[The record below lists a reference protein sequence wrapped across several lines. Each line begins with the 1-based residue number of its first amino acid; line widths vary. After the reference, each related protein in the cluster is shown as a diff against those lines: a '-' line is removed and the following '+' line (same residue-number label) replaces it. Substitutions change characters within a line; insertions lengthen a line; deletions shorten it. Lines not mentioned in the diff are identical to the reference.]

1 MILVHFHY
9 LHIWSQP
16 ERERSE
22 KERKF
27 TDLSPIWWQKPSNI
41 SQNDL
46 FALFSTQFNASTIT
60 SFQIRLVHP
69 YISLMEGWSKRKR
82 SKKAV
87 SNSIHEISIFFR
99 HVTIDVRHPEF
110 SQFDVSFAATGWLLF
125 ISWNFLSL
133 CLIVHDRFDF
143 EPLGS
148 KSHSEKLISS
158 LSIHSLAARFV
169 LCLERIVLARFTCC
183 CFHRFQFILRL
194 EPIGLAQSL
203 AFNFFVFLPTWQIAS
218 SRRCLH
224 QRLIVMYTPLERYI
238 FFFITRIY

>member
-27 TDLSPIWWQKPSNI
+27 IDLSPIWWQKPSNI

-46 FALFSTQFNASTIT
+46 FALFSTQSNASTIT

-69 YISLMEGWSKRKR
+69 YIPLMEGWSKRKR

-99 HVTIDVRHPEF
+99 HVTLPSMFVT
-110 SQFDVSFAATGWLLF
+110 SSFLNSMSLLPPLVDCCL
-125 ISWNFLSL
+125 FLGIFYHCVWSYT
-133 CLIVHDRFDF
+133 I
-143 EPLGS
+143 G
-148 KSHSEKLISS
+148 LISS
-158 LSIHSLAARFV
+158 LLVRNRTAKNWFRHF
-169 LCLERIVLARFTCC
+169 RI
-183 CFHRFQFILRL
+183 ILWL
-194 EPIGLAQSL
+194 LDS
-203 AFNFFVFLPTWQIAS
+203 FFV
-218 SRRCLH
+218 
-224 QRLIVMYTPLERYI
+224 
-238 FFFITRIY
+238 